1 MRKIINGARYDTD
14 TAKKLGHW
22 ESGEDCREFSYYEES
37 LYRTKAGKYFI
48 HGAGNAASP
57 YARISDDRRRGGEQI
72 IAASEDAARKWAE
85 EKLDADD
92 YESIFGEIAEGEY
105 TPVSVLVPPDIMAKL
120 DAEKAASSRNRTDI
134 VLAALREY
142 LK

>member
-1 MRKIINGARYDTD
+1 MRKIINGARYDTN
-14 TAKKLGHW
+14 TAKELGSW
-22 ESGEDCREFSYYEES
+22 ESCEDIREFSYHEEH

-48 HGAGNAASP
+48 YGSGNAASP
-57 YARISDDRRRGGEQI
+57 YARVSDERMRGGEQI
-72 IAASEDAARKWAE
+72 IAVSEDAARKWAE
-85 EKLDADD
+85 EKLDADT

-105 TPVSVLVPPDIMAKL
+105 TPVSVLVPPDIMARL
-120 DAEKAASSRNRTDI
+120 DAEKAASGRNRTDI

>member
-48 HGAGNAASP
+48 HGAGNAASTP
-57 YARISDDRRRGGEQI
+57 MQGFRMTIGA
-72 IAASEDAARKWAE
+72 AASR
-85 EKLDADD
+85 
-92 YESIFGEIAEGEY
+92 
-105 TPVSVLVPPDIMAKL
+105 
-120 DAEKAASSRNRTDI
+120 SSR
-134 VLAALREY
+134 
-142 LK
+142 

>member
-22 ESGEDCREFSYYEES
+22 ESGEDCREFSYYEEF

-48 HGAGNAASP
+48 HGTGNAASP
-57 YARISDDRRRGGEQI
+57 YAKISDDRRRGGEQI
-72 IAASEDAARKWAE
+72 IAVSEDAARKWAE
-85 EKLDADD
+85 EKLDAND

-120 DAEKAASSRNRTDI
+120 DTEKAASGRNRTDI